1 MSEQGLSW
9 RDARLAIP
17 PTRAQALAS
26 DGAIM
31 TPLEWL
37 LVALIDAAIF
47 RRFEAEY
54 IERGFWAHWTSTEAG
69 GGGSSQPD
77 SSVTYAYATC
87 VVSRLD

>member
-26 DGAIM
+26 DGALM

-54 IERGFWAHWTSTEAG
+54 IERGFWAHWTVFNNWRY
-69 GGGSSQPD
+69 SQERAAWLAKDVPI
-77 SSVTYAYATC
+77 
-87 VVSRLD
+87 